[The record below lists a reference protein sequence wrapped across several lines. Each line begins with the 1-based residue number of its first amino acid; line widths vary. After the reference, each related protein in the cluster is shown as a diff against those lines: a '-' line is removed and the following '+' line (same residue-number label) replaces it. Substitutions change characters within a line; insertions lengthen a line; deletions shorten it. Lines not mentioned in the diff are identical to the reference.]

1 MVFHT
6 FGMSEWQA
14 RGKLLCLGVSTNAAT
29 GMCAHMCTRE
39 KKKKK
44 SKTEVKFCLFGLG
57 MNTHG
62 P

>member
-1 MVFHT
+1 
-6 FGMSEWQA
+6 MSEWQA

-29 GMCAHMCTRE
+29 GMCAHVCTRE
-39 KKKKK
+39 KKKIKK